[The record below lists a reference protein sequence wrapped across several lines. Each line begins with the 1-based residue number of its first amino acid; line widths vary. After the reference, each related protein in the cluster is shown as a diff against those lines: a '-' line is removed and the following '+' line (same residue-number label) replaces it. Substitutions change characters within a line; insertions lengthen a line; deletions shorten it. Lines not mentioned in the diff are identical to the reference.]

1 MISIHIEIERWK
13 YNKKYQLYV
22 SSRGRI
28 KDCNKKL
35 ILPKINSSGYLEYN
49 NLRIHRL
56 VMETFKPIDELM
68 TVDHI
73 DHNKRNNSLNNL
85 EWVSREE
92 NQKRAD
98 RDIALPTLEECQYIL
113 DNSYSPIK
121 FEELGKKIKINQ
133 NQLRKRL
140 MKTLKGPQYR
150 LKYCGKTIQIIKPEV
165 A

>member
-1 MISIHIEIERWK
+1 MISVHIEIERWK

-28 KDCNKKL
+28 KNGHKKL
-35 ILPKINSSGYLEYN
+35 ISPKVNTSGYLEYN

-56 VMETFKPIDELM
+56 VMETFKPIDKLM
-68 TVDHI
+68 TVDHL

-92 NQKRAD
+92 NQQRAN
-98 RDIALPTLEECQYIL
+98 RDMVMPTLEECQYIIN
-113 DNSYSPIK
+113 NSCRPLK
-121 FEELGKKIKINQ
+121 FKELSKKIKINQ
-133 NQLRKRL
+133 NQLIKRL
-140 MKTLKGPQYR
+140 MKTLKGPQYQ